1 MENIINLA
9 NQYKYNS
16 LQYVDSE
23 DIENAAIYINTNEN
37 IFLYQKSNLEKELYW
52 DSKSKD
58 NIQLFWASKSKESFF
73 QGLLETINF
82 IKQNEIKAEKM
93 YVEFIPEDFLE
104 KMNSAGFEIVSEW
117 VDFWNSDLSS
127 FNVDLTKSINIRPLN
142 NDEITIAGDVT
153 RSCLGYS
160 RGFTGESDG
169 IIKEW
174 GESENSYV
182 FVAELDNK
190 IVGVC
195 LVMLY
200 GFESEK
206 GTVLWIREVAVN
218 PKYQSKGIG
227 REMITYGIKW
237 GIEKGAK
244 RSFLACDV
252 ENLNAI
258 KLYESLNYKRKDERG
273 QINMEIVLK

>member
-1 MENIINLA
+1 MESIINLA

-73 QGLLETINF
+73 QGLFETINF
-82 IKQNEIKAEKM
+82 IKQNEIKTEKM
-93 YVEFIPEDFLE
+93 YVEFIPEDFLDE
-104 KMNSAGFEIVSEW
+104 MNSAGFEVVSEW

-153 RSCLGYS
+153 RSCLGHS
-160 RGFTGESDG
+160 RGFTGQSDE

-174 GESENSYV
+174 IHSEDACV
-182 FVAELDNK
+182 FVAELEK
-190 IVGVC
+190 IV
-195 LVMLY
+195 
-200 GFESEK
+200 
-206 GTVLWIREVAVN
+206 
-218 PKYQSKGIG
+218 
-227 REMITYGIKW
+227 
-237 GIEKGAK
+237 
-244 RSFLACDV
+244 
-252 ENLNAI
+252 
-258 KLYESLNYKRKDERG
+258 
-273 QINMEIVLK
+273 